1 MCDPGSTTSVNV
13 GTVEDVE
20 PPRRS
25 RRSLDRDEQSRPH
38 EQSSRSAGKCLYN
51 MPLTG
56 DATILVPVDVSTT
69 EPPDQEILDLLEPV
83 NLVVLGYYPVPKQTA
98 PAHLKEDHEA
108 EAAERLASIV
118 SGFASGDHE
127 VEDVL
132 VFTKDRQE
140 TIDRIADQHDCDAV
154 FVPGETDA
162 IDRIL
167 VPLRGDVNL
176 ERIVS
181 LTAALVR
188 ASDATVTLFHS
199 VPEGTDPSQGEF
211 ILRGAADRLT
221 EEGVDR
227 ERIDWQLSE
236 GGSPKRKIIELVAD
250 YDFVVLGEAEP
261 SLRDRILGTVL
272 TPVLEEIETPAII
285 VRDIE

>member
-1 MCDPGSTTSVNV
+1 
-13 GTVEDVE
+13 
-20 PPRRS
+20 
-25 RRSLDRDEQSRPH
+25 
-38 EQSSRSAGKCLYN
+38 

-56 DATILVPVDVSTT
+56 DSTVLVPVDVSIT
-69 EPPDQEILDLLEPV
+69 EPPDQVILDLLKPV

-108 EAAERLASIV
+108 EAAERLENIV
-118 SGFASGDHE
+118 SRFARGDHD

-132 VFTKDRQE
+132 VFTKDRRD

-154 FVPGETDA
+154 FVPGETDT

-181 LTAALVR
+181 LVGDLVR
-188 ASDATVTLFHS
+188 ASDAAVTLFHS
-199 VPEGTDPSQGEF
+199 VAEGTDPSQGEF
-211 ILRGAADRLT
+211 VLRGAADRLA

-227 ERIDWQLSE
+227 DRIDWKLSE
-236 GGSPKRKIIELVAD
+236 GGSPKRKIIDLVAD
-250 YDFVVLGEAEP
+250 YDLVVLGEAEP
-261 SLRDRILGTVL
+261 SLRDRILGAVL
-272 TPVLEEIETPAII
+272 TPILEEIDKPALI